1 MSGFQRCVRY
11 CILLLIPLSA
21 IAGFGLAVVFMGLGH
36 ASRIHYEIAIPVTL
50 AFSLPN
56 VLAFFSFGRRN
67 ILAHGYIVLYFLAHL
82 ALCVYTYM
90 LIKNNIGDSPQ
101 MGPDPGVVIV
111 GVVLVVLV
119 MLVPSLALIAQFMRP
134 SKRDNGKR

>member
-90 LIKNNIGDSPQ
+90 LIKNNIGAHIDYNGHADYHKIQ
-101 MGPDPGVVIV
+101 QWLKPGA
-111 GVVLVVLV
+111 GN
-119 MLVPSLALIAQFMRP
+119 Q
-134 SKRDNGKR
+134 